1 MYRECPSR
9 YDTRTPSSFEQ
20 RRINQRG
27 ACFSSPPRN
36 QLARVYP
43 LLRVENWKIF
53 WERAF
58 VSFSIFSIACSY
70 CFFSRVIRIIFEFL
84 AIFSSILKK
93 VWIFE
98 DRFDEYYCNFVWL
111 DWEKLG
117 SDENSLVH
125 IDNNSG
131 KWWQTDLA
139 SIQPKR
145 RNFYCITVCLTQRL
159 TRTKISASRKRNF
172 A

>member
-1 MYRECPSR
+1 MPLSLRHTYALEFRATTDKSKRRVFLQPPSKSPG
-9 YDTRTPSSFEQ
+9 TRLSFIASGKLENFLGT
-20 RRINQRG
+20 RFRFFFDIFD
-27 ACFSSPPRN
+27 C
-36 QLARVYP
+36 
-43 LLRVENWKIF
+43 LL
-53 WERAF
+53 
-58 VSFSIFSIACSY
+58 SY
-70 CFFSRVIRIIFEFL
+70 CFFPRVIRIIFEFL

>member
-58 VSFSIFSIACSY
+58 LRGFFFDIFNCLLSY

-93 VWIFE
+93 SSRI
-98 DRFDEYYCNFVWL
+98 DLTNIIAISCGSIGKN
-111 DWEKLG
+111 WEAMRILSYTSTTIQG
-117 SDENSLVH
+117 SDDKPIWRPFNR
-125 IDNNSG
+125 SG
-131 KWWQTDLA
+131 ETFIALL
-139 SIQPKR
+139 
-145 RNFYCITVCLTQRL
+145 FV
-159 TRTKISASRKRNF
+159 
-172 A
+172 